1 MARKPKSN
9 RQKNHINR
17 QKAISTLS
25 DAVAEYK
32 DRSALEKVSIRAL
45 ALKYKVNKGT
55 LKAHL
60 DPNHIS
66 IDAFN
71 ATKQALSPTQEDILI
86 QWVIE
91 MANRNLALQPCVI
104 WDKAQLIAQATKPGI
119 LIHPRWVDKFL
130 ACHQD
135 CLSCHW
141 SRALDKVWALSATHE
156 AIDGYFSIYKSLV
169 GENGE
174 KIPPNHQFAFDECG
188 VQCGYNQPVCVVGA
202 CSHPA
207 PKANTSGK
215 RELITF
221 VPVISGAGSLV
232 TSLVVFPATRIHP
245 AWVKNNPGKFL

>member
-1 MARKPKSN
+1 MARKPKNNHQKNHVN
-9 RQKNHINR
+9 RQKVID
-17 QKAISTLS
+17 ALS

-55 LKAHL
+55 LRAHI

-66 IDAFN
+66 IDVFN
-71 ATKQALSPTQEDILI
+71 ATKQALSPTQEDVLI

-91 MANRNLALQPCVI
+91 MANRNLALRPCVI
-104 WDKAQLIAQATKPGI
+104 WEKAQLIAQATKPGI
-119 LIHPRWVDKFL
+119 VISTRWTDRFL
-130 ACHQD
+130 ARHQD
-135 CLSCHW
+135 SLGCHW
-141 SRALDKVWALSATHE
+141 SWPLDKVWALSATCE
-156 AIDGYFSIYKSLV
+156 AIDGYFSVYKYLV

-174 KIPPNHQFAFDECG
+174 KIPPNCQFAFDECG
-188 VQCGYNQPVCVVGA
+188 VLRGYNQPVRVVGA
-202 CSHPA
+202 RSHTA
-207 PKANTSGK
+207 PKANISGE

-245 AWVKNNPGKFL
+245 AWVRNNPGKFS